1 MNIFGKIF
9 GYFHFTDSG
18 IRWLGPNLESTEIAN
33 FSTDFYYL
41 QPSPWP
47 ILILRIYTLLY
58 AQKIYTYLSY
68 NRLTFISEPCT
79 SQIFITKFLS
89 IFRCHQ
95 SIQSLI
101 FYTLSWYKFSNKCV
115 GRNTFFMVA
124 NLLIFGLFTMA
135 FKGQKWQNY
144 QQCHK
149 NSNS

>member
-9 GYFHFTDSG
+9 SYFHFTDSG
-18 IRWLGPNLESTEIAN
+18 IRWLGPNLQSTEIAN

-41 QPSPWP
+41 QPSWANTYTEN
-47 ILILRIYTLLY
+47 IYLALCS
-58 AQKIYTYLSY
+58 KNIYLSY
-68 NRLTFISEPCT
+68 IRLTFISEPCT

-115 GRNTFFMVA
+115 GWSTFFMVA